1 MAAENLTIAQLFFVH
16 IRAVCM
22 YVKVKYPALT
32 ILMWDDMLRFL
43 ELPVLVGKICVHEKL
58 SYTLLICLKSDL
70 FYKRPMAEH

>member
-43 ELPVLVGKICVHEKL
+43 ELPVLVGKCPLACKFFIYSDNELFCSIDPL
-58 SYTLLICLKSDL
+58 SHRDA
-70 FYKRPMAEH
+70 F

>member
-43 ELPVLVGKICVHEKL
+43 ELPVLVGKSPLQVFNI
-58 SYTLLICLKSDL
+58 SW
-70 FYKRPMAEH
+70 

>member
-1 MAAENLTIAQLFFVH
+1 MMAENFTIAQLFFVH

-43 ELPVLVGKICVHEKL
+43 ELPVLVGKCPLQVFHL
-58 SYTLLICLKSDL
+58 S
-70 FYKRPMAEH
+70 